1 MITIMCPP
9 HPSGIYLEAFF
20 LSAPMLQRL
29 EKRSVKLYFLILNWK
44 WKQGSK
50 LMDALC
56 SIIVVKGWRWF
67 LYDISCRRIFKQ
79 KCQTGLSKSSQ
90 PQVKWWRTWQV
101 ALRKGHAWERNLMG
115 QEEPCKPSQPGD
127 VPVKLLQTKC
137 HRTSHLPSGVP
148 IQVSM

>member
-9 HPSGIYLEAFF
+9 HPSGISNHLEAFF

-56 SIIVVKGWRWF
+56 SIIVVKG
-67 LYDISCRRIFKQ
+67 
-79 KCQTGLSKSSQ
+79 
-90 PQVKWWRTWQV
+90 
-101 ALRKGHAWERNLMG
+101 
-115 QEEPCKPSQPGD
+115 
-127 VPVKLLQTKC
+127 
-137 HRTSHLPSGVP
+137 
-148 IQVSM
+148 